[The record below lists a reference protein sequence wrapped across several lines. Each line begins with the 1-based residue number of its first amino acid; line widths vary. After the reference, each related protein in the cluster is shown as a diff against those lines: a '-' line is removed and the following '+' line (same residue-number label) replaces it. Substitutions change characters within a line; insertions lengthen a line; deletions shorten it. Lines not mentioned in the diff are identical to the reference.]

1 MWSRALPQRLH
12 AGEPGWRP
20 AALPAP
26 AVADAVLAALL
37 AVLAELDVLLSG
49 DWRGPVAV
57 NAVVVP
63 ALALTLAW
71 RRRRPTAVLAVAV
84 GGLALLSLAFESSQT
99 WSSVFISIVAVYSAA
114 AHGSSPLAAG
124 GLAASAIAVVT
135 LRDPLIHSFGDA
147 VWSSSLLGLTFLAG
161 LAGRA
166 LQTRA
171 GALEARAEALE
182 REELARAAAAAAEE
196 RRRIARELHDVISHS
211 ISVVAIQTQAVRRRL
226 RDDQERE
233 AQDLRDVEVTA
244 RQAMAELRRLFGIL
258 RASGDALELAPQPGL
273 DQLEKL
279 IERTRERGIDV
290 ELQIAG
296 EHRPLPPGLD
306 LAAYRIIQ
314 EALTNV
320 AKHAGRARVTV
331 AVAYAPRALELVI
344 EDDGRGPGDAQRA
357 GHGLAG
363 MRERV
368 SLYGGSLCAEARPG
382 GGFRVAAR
390 LPLDGTQSA

>member
-1 MWSRALPQRLH
+1 
-12 AGEPGWRP
+12 
-20 AALPAP
+20 
-26 AVADAVLAALL
+26 VLAALL
-37 AVLAELDVLLSG
+37 AVFAALDVLLSG

-57 NAVVVP
+57 NAVAVP
-63 ALALTLAW
+63 ALALTRAW
-71 RRRRPTAVLAVAV
+71 RRRRPTAVLAVAM

-99 WSSVFISIVAVYSAA
+99 WSSVFLIIVAVYSAA
-114 AHGSSPLAAG
+114 VYGSAPLAGG
-124 GLAASAIAVVT
+124 GLAACAIAVVT

-166 LQTRA
+166 LQTRT
-171 GALEARAEALE
+171 GALDARAEALE
-182 REELARAAAAAAEE
+182 REELARATAAAAEE
-196 RRRIARELHDVISHS
+196 RRRIARELHDVISPS
-211 ISVVAIQTQAVRRRL
+211 ISVGAIQTQAVRRRL

-290 ELQIAG
+290 QMEITG
-296 EHRPLPPGLD
+296 ERRPLPPGVD
-306 LAAYRIIQ
+306 LAAYRIVQ

-320 AKHAGRARVTV
+320 AKHAGPATVTV
-331 AVAYAPRALELVI
+331 MVAYAPRMLELVI
-344 EDDGRGPGDAQRA
+344 EDDGRGPIDAQRA

-368 SLYGGSLCAEARPG
+368 SLSGGSLRTEARPG

-390 LPLDGTQSA
+390 LPLDGTDCA